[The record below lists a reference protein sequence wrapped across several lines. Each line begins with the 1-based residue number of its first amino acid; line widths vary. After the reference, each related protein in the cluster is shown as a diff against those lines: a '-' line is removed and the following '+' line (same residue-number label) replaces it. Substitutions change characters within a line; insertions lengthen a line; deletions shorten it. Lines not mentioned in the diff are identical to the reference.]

1 MKIINI
7 NKDWE
12 FEKEGVKSV
21 VSLPHTWN
29 GKDGQNG
36 EHGYFQGKC
45 VYRKKPGK
53 VDGVCYIEFNG
64 ANSVAEVFINKNKVG
79 VHKGGY
85 SMFRFK
91 IDGFPTES
99 RRRYAI
105 GSARTAP

>member
-1 MKIINI
+1 MRKINI
-7 NKDWE
+7 NSDWE

-29 GKDGQNG
+29 GADGQSTKD
-36 EHGYFQGKC
+36 YYKGKC
-45 VYRKKPGK
+45 VYRKKLGK
-53 VDGVCYIEFNG
+53 ADGVCYIEFNG
-64 ANSVAEVFINKNKVG
+64 TNSVTEVFINKNKVG

-85 SMFRFK
+85 SMFRFR
-91 IDGFPTES
+91 IDGFLTES